1 VKPRYITFTLKT
13 VSLFIITRAF
23 FISLT
28 HLGASPHELVFNSN
42 NIGYWLYDILYNTH
56 GDFFFS
62 GHTGMPFL
70 MSLIFWQEKRCR
82 IFFLITSGVFGLS
95 VLIAHIHYSI
105 DVFAAPFMAYSIFS
119 LARYFFKKDART
131 AGVITLP
138 K

>member
-1 VKPRYITFTLKT
+1 
-13 VSLFIITRAF
+13 
-23 FISLT
+23 
-28 HLGASPHELVFNSN
+28 
-42 NIGYWLYDILYNTH
+42 
-56 GDFFFS
+56 
-62 GHTGMPFL
+62 
-70 MSLIFWQEKRCR
+70 
-82 IFFLITSGVFGLS
+82 VFGLS